1 MITCWCELQIVC
13 IWSSLCNCIP
23 KLHLLLPHLN
33 PDWFLP
39 FWYRLTQVVLE
50 KRPLNGGSVV
60 VVFGVVAAGKPVAG
74 SGISVLKRDEL
85 NSAAFNNV
93 PTATTSTSD
102 RHMNAVDIS
111 DIENSLTD
119 VSRSDSLL
127 C

>member
-1 MITCWCELQIVC
+1 
-13 IWSSLCNCIP
+13 
-23 KLHLLLPHLN
+23 
-33 PDWFLP
+33 
-39 FWYRLTQVVLE
+39 
-50 KRPLNGGSVV
+50 
-60 VVFGVVAAGKPVAG
+60 VFGVAGAGKPVAG